1 MTKFKLALCSLSI
14 PLILN
19 AQQQERPNIVLFMVD
34 DMGWQDTSLP
44 FWTEKTPLNER
55 YHTPNMERLA
65 RLGVKFTQAY
75 ACSISS
81 PTRCSLLTGCNQ
93 ARHRVTNW
101 TLDYNTMTDEH
112 NGELI
117 MPEWNVN
124 GIQPIEG
131 IERSF
136 ASTSFVQIL
145 KDNGYHTIHCGK
157 AHFGS
162 IGTPGADPL
171 TMGFDVNI
179 AGHAGGGP
187 ADYYGMHRF
196 GHDAKGNPTGKF
208 AIPGLEEYWDKD
220 IFLSEALTRKAIKA
234 LDEHKN
240 KKNPF
245 FLYMSHYAVHAPIQA
260 DHRFYQKYKD
270 RGLSDTEAAYCT
282 LVEGMDKSL
291 GDLMDYLE
299 KTKQMDNT
307 IIIFMSD
314 NGGLSV
320 LGRTAPL
327 HVQNAPLRSG
337 KGSAYEGGIREPMIV
352 YWKGVAKP
360 NTINDKYLMIEDFF
374 PSILEMAQIKKYK
387 TIQPVDGISF
397 IPLITGEGDPSVNR
411 ALYWNTPNTWVGGDY
426 RNQGVGQTCA
436 IRKNDYK
443 LVYWYLDGKKEL
455 YNIKEDI
462 SEQHDLAEEMPQL
475 VTELSKELGEY
486 LRSVKAQR
494 PTYKDSGKPT
504 LWPDEQQEISI
515 SNKLGKVRED
525 NIFRDST
532 YFNWCNSII
541 KGDDGKYHLIYSR
554 WKRDYKFCAWLTH
567 STIAHAVSDSPCGP
581 FKYVNTLVDFEKKK
595 YKAGDMI
602 TAHNPKIKCFNGKY
616 YLYFIST
623 RLDRKISNKELIQTA
638 STGYSHPNWAPLRVN
653 QRTFV
658 ASANSLDDEFVINPS
673 PLVEPAGPIQT
684 LAVNPAITRGHDG
697 RYYLIVKGDKPGST
711 TYERNQAIAISDLP
725 DKGFVIQPKP
735 VIDEWDSEDMSLW
748 YDEDTKLYYSV
759 FHAHTYIGMMVSK
772 NGIDWEKARD
782 FRISKKRILKA
793 DGTVVNPDRMER
805 PYVYLEG
812 GKLKC
817 LSVAVKKGEDTYI
830 VCVPIN

>member
-1 MTKFKLALCSLSI
+1 M

-81 PTRCSLLTGCNQ
+81 PSRCSLMTGCNQ
-93 ARHRVTNW
+93 ARHCVTNW
-101 TLDYNTMTDEH
+101 TLDYNAMTDER
-112 NGELI
+112 NDVLA
-117 MPEWNVN
+117 MPQWNVN
-124 GIQPIEG
+124 GIQPVEG

-136 ASTSFVQIL
+136 PATSLVQIL

-157 AHFGS
+157 AHFGA
-162 IGTPGADPL
+162 IGTPAADPL
-171 TMGFDVNI
+171 TMGFEVNI

-187 ADYYGMHRF
+187 ADYYGKHRF
-196 GHDAKGNPTGKF
+196 GHDDKGKPVGKF

-220 IFLSEALTRKAIKA
+220 IFLSEALTQEAIKA
-234 LDEHKN
+234 LEKGKN
-240 KKNPF
+240 KKAPF

-260 DHRFYQKYKD
+260 DQRFYQKYKD

-299 KTKQMDNT
+299 KTEQMDNT

-314 NGGLSV
+314 NGGLSA

-360 NTINDKYLMIEDFF
+360 NTVNDKYLIIEDFF
-374 PSILEMAQIKKYK
+374 PSILEMANITDYK
-387 TIQPVDGISF
+387 TLQPVDGVSF
-397 IPLITGEGDPSVNR
+397 VPLLTGKGDPSAGR
-411 ALYWNTPNTWVGGDY
+411 ALYWNTPNTWIGGNY
-426 RNQGVGQTCA
+426 RQQGIGQTCA
-436 IRKNDYK
+436 IRQGDYK

-455 YNIKEDI
+455 YNIREDI
-462 SEQHDLAEEMPQL
+462 SEQHDLAGEMPQR
-475 VTELSKELGEY
+475 VAELSRQLGEY
-486 LRSVKAQR
+486 LRSVGAQR
-494 PTYKDSGKPT
+494 PSCKATGKPT
-504 LWPDEQQEISI
+504 LWPDERQEIAI
-515 SNKLGKVRED
+515 SDKICVVDED
-525 NIFRDST
+525 NVFRDSI
-532 YFNWCNSII
+532 YYHWCNSII
-541 KGDDGKYHLIYSR
+541 KGEDGKYHLIYSR
-554 WKRDYKFCAWLTH
+554 WKRDHKFYAWLTH

-581 FKYVNTLVDFEKKK
+581 FKYVNTLVDFNKKK

-602 TAHNPKIKCFNGKY
+602 TAHNPKIKYFNGKY

-623 RLDRKISNKELIQTA
+623 HLDRKITDKELVQTA
-638 STGYSHPNWAPLRVN
+638 STGYSHANWNPLRVN

-658 ASANSLDDEFVINPS
+658 ASANSLNEEFVVNSS
-673 PLVEPAGPIQT
+673 PLLEPEGPITT
-684 LAVNPAITRGHDG
+684 LVVNPAITQGHDG

-711 TYERNQAIAISDLP
+711 KFERNQAIAVSDYP

-735 VIDEWDSEDMSLW
+735 VIDQWDSEDMSLW
-748 YDEDTKLYYSV
+748 YDQGTQLYYAV
-759 FHAHTYIGMMVSK
+759 FHAHTYVGMMVSK

-782 FRISKKRILKA
+782 FKLTGKRIAKS
-793 DGTVVNPDRMER
+793 DGTAIVPDRMER
-805 PYVYLEG
+805 PFVFSEAG
-812 GKLKC
+812 EVKS
-817 LSVAVKKGEDTYI
+817 LSVAVKVGEDAYI
-830 VCVPIN
+830 VTMPVRK